1 MRKLIGLIFIFMC
14 SSEISRAE
22 NAGLSDG
29 LALIEEAKKE
39 IDSFSKG
46 GPISYADLIQLA
58 GDTKGCS

>member
-1 MRKLIGLIFIFMC
+1 MC

>member
-1 MRKLIGLIFIFMC
+1 MC

-58 GDTKGCS
+58 GDIKGCS

>member
-1 MRKLIGLIFIFMC
+1 MY

-58 GDTKGCS
+58 GDDNTSYTKGSS